1 MDRAKQMIAHI
12 QRHDLISFDTE
23 TDSLNPRKGQ
33 IIGFSVTGE
42 TGIGFYMPMM
52 LFANGELQNAK
63 IDDMECHD
71 IAKRI
76 IAMLVGKKLIGHNLS
91 FDARFV
97 KNFYGIDLTDSI
109 HADTMLM
116 VHTVQEDG
124 VNSESGHGVFAL
136 KEVARSIQTE
146 IGIDI
151 DTEANQEQIELKESI
166 RANGGSTT
174 KDNYEIFK
182 ADIDILSKY
191 ACADTDLAFRI
202 YEYYLQKIKDEGL
215 EDFFFIDEVM
225 PLYREVTIPMEDRGV
240 KLDLELIKSSREKID
255 LDMTKYYNLVV
266 EDLLGRQEVQNWIM
280 QKAIQEYPPNNK
292 GSYAQEL
299 IAYFDLPL
307 PKSDVSGRYSI
318 TQANIAKLPFTE
330 DHPVIRFLRDG
341 TDFLLEQDDL
351 DKISMILWKKDND
364 GSFFNIQ
371 SKDQMG
377 DIAFNAL
384 GIKPLSETKKGKP
397 QFDDELIQSIASQ
410 HSWASKLRI
419 YGKLLKIKSTY
430 MDRFLDA
437 QEDGR
442 YYFYYKQHGTVS
454 GRYGSDAQQLPRPK
468 EEGEDDPIVIEYTNL
483 VRAFFISDT
492 GNSFVDCDYESL
504 EPHVFAH
511 VSGDE
516 GLKDIFRNNWDFY
529 STIAIKTEKLHQYS
543 ADKKADNF
551 LRKLAPSLRNKAKA
565 YALGIPYGMGAYA
578 LGMNLGIPQ
587 KQAQTLVDGY
597 LNGFPALKQ
606 WMEDSKRQ
614 AQTVGYVKTQVGR
627 VRHLAKVK
635 KIYDSLGDGI
645 TDWQVR
651 NMLSKQYGKEKV
663 TNIYRDY
670 VNGVNNSRNVQIQGL
685 SASIVNRAAIAI
697 NRELKKRGIIGWV
710 CAQIHDQIVTE
721 VPEQYAEECMKIVQD
736 CMENTTKISIKL
748 KAPRQACAK
757 NLHPMETWSYGHHTL
772 AHRQPSVV

>member
-1 MDRAKQMIAHI
+1 MKVDTLDLVKQMIAHI

-42 TGIGFYMPMM
+42 TGIGFYMPTM
-52 LFANGELQNAK
+52 LFANGELLNAK
-63 IDDMECHD
+63 IDDIECHD

-97 KNFYGIDLTDSI
+97 KNFYGVDLTDSI

-225 PLYREVTIPMEDRGV
+225 PLYREVTIPMEDKGV

-280 QKAIQEYPPNNK
+280 QKAIQAYPPNNK

-341 TDFLLEQDDL
+341 NDLLLEQSDL
-351 DKISMILWKKDND
+351 DNISMILWKKEND

-551 LRKLAPSLRNKAKA
+551 LRKLAPGLRNKAKA

-748 KAPRQACAK
+748 KAPPAIGK
-757 NLHPMETWSYGHHTL
+757 NWKD
-772 AHRQPSVV
+772 AH

>member
-748 KAPRQACAK
+748 KAPPAIGK
-757 NLHPMETWSYGHHTL
+757 NWKD
-772 AHRQPSVV
+772 AH